1 MPRLANNGTRHKNKH
16 LYIMTKKTEA
26 ETEEKHSLSFVE
38 QLVEEDLAAG
48 KNDGRIQT
56 RFPPEPNG

>member
-1 MPRLANNGTRHKNKH
+1 
-16 LYIMTKKTEA
+16 MTNKTEA

-56 RFPPEPNG
+56 RFPRNEV